1 MKTVLNL
8 GSMTSLIF
16 LVFILMMTKVL
27 HLIDNIPVVLLLLV
41 ALTLGLA
48 PFVPEPHLWEKLK
61 MLGAGTLSKPI
72 DIFDLLLHAVPW
84 IVLLLKLARMAYLKR
99 TGKVG

>member
-1 MKTVLNL
+1 M
-8 GSMTSLIF
+8 
-16 LVFILMMTKVL
+16 LMMTKIL
-27 HLIDNIPVVLLLLV
+27 HLIDNMPVVLLLLV

-72 DIFDLLLHAVPW
+72 DIFDLLLHAIPW

-99 TGKVG
+99 TYPNSSP

>member
-1 MKTVLNL
+1 
-8 GSMTSLIF
+8 
-16 LVFILMMTKVL
+16 MMTKVL

>member
-1 MKTVLNL
+1 
-8 GSMTSLIF
+8 
-16 LVFILMMTKVL
+16 MMTKVL
-27 HLIDNIPVVLLLLV
+27 HLIDNMPVVLLLLV

-72 DIFDLLLHAVPW
+72 DIFDLLLHATPW
-84 IVLLLKLARMAYLKR
+84 IVLLFKLARMAYLKR